1 MTIGLMVWRIEGDA
15 ELLEGHGADAT
26 IWRWCL
32 LDDAGLRTEV
42 DVKVSGSAMASALEL
57 LPEPVG
63 NAVLS
68 QGRTTVEELLTW
80 WQPPRVVALHA
91 GSENLGLALKAGG
104 SQDEILDD
112 DHPAATRR
120 REIIEAWFAERAA
133 SLWYDRHGDVWSALI
148 LPDEARVGAARA
160 GTGATKTAA
169 AQDALKL
176 YLGEHLF
183 QNPC

>member
-1 MTIGLMVWRIEGDA
+1 MRKPRRDRVRPRGRYAGLSRVHLEPRGGPGNRGEALSG
-15 ELLEGHGADAT
+15 LLSLTLAHPSPLPSRARTTHESGPSLCLAVAVRFAGAMGLLARFKRRTSETAVADA
-26 IWRWCL
+26 L
-32 LDDAGLRTEV
+32 V
-42 DVKVSGSAMASALEL
+42 LEL
-57 LPEPVG
+57 
-63 NAVLS
+63 AVA
-68 QGRTTVEELLTW
+68 TY
-80 WQPPRVVALHA
+80 
-91 GSENLGLALKAGG
+91 
-104 SQDEILDD
+104 DD